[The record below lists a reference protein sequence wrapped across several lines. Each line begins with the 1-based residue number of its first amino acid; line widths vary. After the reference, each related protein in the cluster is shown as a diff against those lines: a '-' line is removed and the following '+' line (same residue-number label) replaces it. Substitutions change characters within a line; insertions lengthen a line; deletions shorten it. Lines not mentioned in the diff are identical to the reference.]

1 MTSTPIPETTL
12 PENGTENYDTYHRL
26 LNIFD
31 LVANVIIIVLGLT
44 GNALVIWI
52 AGFKVRKSVISI
64 WYLSLAVSDFL
75 FCSFLP
81 FFVFYRIT
89 GTWIFGPFLCNII
102 CLNISLN
109 LYCSIFLLTIISVD
123 RCVIVMFPVWAQNQ
137 RTLKKAF
144 VIVVLVWFISAILNV
159 PVLIIPDSENKTV
172 TIETNETCEM
182 SDSAAIPIYDFIF
195 GFVIPF
201 LIMIAC
207 CVIIIRKLKTMQM
220 VASKKPF
227 KIMTALSATFFICWL
242 PYHIYTLMIINQKE
256 NEVLQ
261 IIGVI
266 GFTLCSANSCLNPF
280 LYAFMGK
287 DFKKQ
292 FYAILS
298 KIENAMEEEDNQ
310 NIDRGTNLT
319 HEESQHTTTISSVL

>member
-1 MTSTPIPETTL
+1 MTSTPVTETTL
-12 PENGTENYDTYHRL
+12 PENGPKNYDTYMSSL
-26 LNIFD
+26 VIFYI
-31 LVANVIIIVLGLT
+31 VANIIIIVLGLT
-44 GNALVIWI
+44 GNGLVIWI

-75 FCSFLP
+75 FCSILP
-81 FFVFYRIT
+81 FFVYYRIT
-89 GTWIFGPFLCNII
+89 STWIFGPFLCSLIF
-102 CLNISLN
+102 LNISLN
-109 LYCSIFLLTIISVD
+109 LFCSVFLLTIISVD

-137 RTLKKAF
+137 RTVKKASM
-144 VIVVLVWFISAILNV
+144 IVVLAWFISAVISV
-159 PVLIIPDSENKTV
+159 PAQIFHEAKNKTV
-172 TIETNETCEM
+172 NCQKYEM
-182 SDSAAIPIYDFIF
+182 SDSAAIPIYEFIF

-207 CVIIIRKLKTMQM
+207 CVIIKRKLKTMQM

-227 KIMTALSATFFICWL
+227 KIMMALSATFLICWL
-242 PYHIYTLMIINQKE
+242 PYHIFTFMDINSEE
-256 NEVLQ
+256 NEFLQ

-266 GFTLCSANSCLNPF
+266 GLILARANSCLNPF

-287 DFKKQ
+287 DFKNQ

-319 HEESQHTTTISSVL
+319 HERSQHTTTISSVL

>member
-31 LVANVIIIVLGLT
+31 LVASVIIIVLGLT

-81 FFVFYRIT
+81 FIVYYRIT
-89 GTWIFGPFLCNII
+89 HIWIFGPFLCNII
-102 CLNISLN
+102 FINISLN

-137 RTLKKAF
+137 RTVKKAF
-144 VIVVLVWFISAILNV
+144 VIVVLVWFISAILSV
-159 PVLIIPDSENKTV
+159 PALIIHDSENKTV
-172 TIETNETCEM
+172 TIETNEKCKM
-182 SDSAAIPIYDFIF
+182 SNSKAIPIYDFIF

-207 CVIIIRKLKTMQM
+207 CVIIKRKLKTMQM

-242 PYHIYTLMIINQKE
+242 PYHIFTFMKINEIRIKF
-256 NEVLQ
+256 L
-261 IIGVI
+261 GLI

-287 DFKKQ
+287 DFKNQ

-319 HEESQHTTTISSVL
+319 HEGSQHTTTISSVL

>member
-31 LVANVIIIVLGLT
+31 LVASVIIIVLGLT

-81 FFVFYRIT
+81 FIVYYRIT
-89 GTWIFGPFLCNII
+89 HIWIFGPFLCNII
-102 CLNISLN
+102 FINISLN

-137 RTLKKAF
+137 RTVKKAF
-144 VIVVLVWFISAILNV
+144 VIVVLVWFISAIFNV
-159 PVLIIPDSENKTV
+159 PALIIHDSENKTV
-172 TIETNETCEM
+172 TIETNEKCKM
-182 SDSAAIPIYDFIF
+182 SDSKAIPIYDFIF

-207 CVIIIRKLKTMQM
+207 CVIIKRKLKTMQM

-242 PYHIYTLMIINQKE
+242 PYHIFTFMKINEIRIKF
-256 NEVLQ
+256 L
-261 IIGVI
+261 GLI

-287 DFKKQ
+287 DFKNQ

-319 HEESQHTTTISSVL
+319 HEGSQHTTTISSVL